1 VYQRRRPRDCPKEY
15 NREAKSALAVVN
27 NYLEVRHWRRTSRQ
41 FGQTISLLPACAQLP
56 EEAAKAEN
64 WLTACV
70 RLQAEAAKAA
80 NLLPACARLQE
91 EAAKAENWLTACARL
106 RAEAAKAAN
115 LLPACARPRAEAA
128 EEVKR

>member
-1 VYQRRRPRDCPKEY
+1 MYQRRRPRDCPKEY

-56 EEAAKAEN
+56 EEAARAEN

-70 RLQAEAAKAA
+70 RQ
-80 NLLPACARLQE
+80 PE
-91 EAAKAENWLTACARL
+91 EA
-106 RAEAAKAAN
+106 
-115 LLPACARPRAEAA
+115 AEAA
-128 EEVKR
+128 EASAEAAETALEAAADGLDVLEGILDLVAVF

>member
-27 NYLEVRHWRRTSRQ
+27 NCLEVRHWRRTSRQ
-41 FGQTISLLPACAQLP
+41 FGQTISLRPACGRQPGAAAEAGSLQPACARQP

-70 RLQAEAAKAA
+70 RQPEEAAEAA
-80 NLLPACARLQE
+80 NLQPACVRQPG
-91 EAAKAENWLTACARL
+91 AAE
-106 RAEAAKAAN
+106 
-115 LLPACARPRAEAA
+115 